1 VISLPSARREF
12 EEELHKQVG
21 MTVGEVMEDEPVTI
35 DADAVVEDAATLM
48 HDRDVSRLPVIDAD
62 RRLVGIIARGDI
74 LRYMV
79 GGRGES

>member
-1 VISLPSARREF
+1 
-12 EEELHKQVG
+12 

-35 DADAVVEDAATLM
+35 EADAIVEDAATLM
-48 HDRDVSRLPVIDAD
+48 HDRDLSRLPVIDAD